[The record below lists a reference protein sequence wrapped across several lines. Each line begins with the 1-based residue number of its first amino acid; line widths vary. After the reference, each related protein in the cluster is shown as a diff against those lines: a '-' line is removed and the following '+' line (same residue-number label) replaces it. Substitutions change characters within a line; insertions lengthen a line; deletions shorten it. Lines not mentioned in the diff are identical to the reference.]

1 MQHNSNQNIGTQN
14 SFIFSQK
21 NWFSYEFWNTNLEL
35 VETFLLS
42 FVSAANNSIITQNF
56 STPGNTLSLGF

>member
-1 MQHNSNQNIGTQN
+1 
-14 SFIFSQK
+14 
-21 NWFSYEFWNTNLEL
+21 LEL